1 MHLGAVNGNWAWKSD
16 HCWCVVSCD
25 MKRIGQSLLSW
36 KCGTTSKALFFN
48 CVKKVMLWHT
58 VFLVL
63 TGWKSDG
70 NITYQLKTWYQVKF
84 AYLSFKKVFIILGK
98 LHLWL
103 LGVVW
108 VLAAGNARR
117 DYVQLGVEGT
127 IYPASEAG
135 ISLWRH
141 CFFTDYSYS
150 SV

>member
-1 MHLGAVNGNWAWKSD
+1 ME
-16 HCWCVVSCD
+16 
-25 MKRIGQSLLSW
+25 IGHE
-36 KCGTTSKALFFN
+36 KVTTADALFPLTRNALAKVCYRENVGLQAKLCFFN
-48 CVKKVMLWHT
+48 CVKKVMLWQT

-70 NITYQLKTWYQVKF
+70 NITYQLKTRYQVKF

-141 CFFTDYSYS
+141 CFFTDCSYS